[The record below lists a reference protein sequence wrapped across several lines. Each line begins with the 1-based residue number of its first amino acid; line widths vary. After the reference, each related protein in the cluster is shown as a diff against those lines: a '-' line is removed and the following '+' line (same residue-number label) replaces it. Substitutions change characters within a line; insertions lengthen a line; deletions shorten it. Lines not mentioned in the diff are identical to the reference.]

1 MSEPLQTI
9 EQLHEAIRAG
19 LAAKLHDV
27 PTVAHYPPAGAAL
40 ALPAVLV
47 ELAQLAPARD
57 PGSGEMGLLARFQAR
72 VICDAAASG
81 AALQVRG
88 LAARLALAI
97 HNETWNL
104 AIGMAQF
111 VQAGPAPDQGLAPEA
126 SSASASETGRLA
138 WLLEWTH
145 EIDLGQPAWP
155 YEDSSGLALM
165 LGIEPET
172 GAGREAQYW
181 PAGAAPA
188 I

>member
-27 PTVAHYPPAGAAL
+27 PTVAHYPPAGAGL
-40 ALPAVLV
+40 ALPAVLI
-47 ELAQLAPARD
+47 ELVQLAAGSD
-57 PGSGEMGLLARFQAR
+57 PGGGEMGLLARFQAR
-72 VICDAAASG
+72 VVCDAAAGG

-97 HNETWNL
+97 HHETWNL
-104 AIGMAQF
+104 AIGAAQF
-111 VQAGPAPDQGLAPEA
+111 VQAGPAPDAEFVPEA
-126 SSASASETGRLA
+126 GRLA

-155 YEDSSGLALM
+155 YEDSSGVALM
-165 LGIEPET
+165 LGLDPET

-181 PAGAAPA
+181 PAGAGPA
-188 I
+188 V

>member
-1 MSEPLQTI
+1 M
-9 EQLHEAIRAG
+9 
-19 LAAKLHDV
+19 
-27 PTVAHYPPAGAAL
+27 
-40 ALPAVLV
+40 
-47 ELAQLAPARD
+47 
-57 PGSGEMGLLARFQAR
+57 
-72 VICDAAASG
+72 
-81 AALQVRG
+81 RG

-97 HNETWNL
+97 HHETWNL

-111 VQAGPAPDQGLAPEA
+111 VQAAPALGLAPDPA
-126 SSASASETGRLA
+126 SDPASEAGRLA

>member
-9 EQLHEAIRAG
+9 EQLHVAVRAG

-27 PTVAHYPPAGAAL
+27 PTVACYPASGAAL
-40 ALPAVLV
+40 ALPAVLI

-72 VICDAAASG
+72 IVCDAAAAG

-97 HNETWNL
+97 HHETWNL
-104 AIGMAQF
+104 AIGAAQF
-111 VQAGPAPDQGLAPEA
+111 VQAGPAPDADLAEA
-126 SSASASETGRLA
+126 GRLA

-165 LGIEPET
+165 LGMEPET

-181 PAGAAPA
+181 PAGAGPA
-188 I
+188 N

>member
-9 EQLHEAIRAG
+9 EQLHEAIRTG

-97 HNETWNL
+97 HHETWNL
-104 AIGMAQF
+104 VIGMAQF
-111 VQAGPAPDQGLAPEA
+111 VQAAPAPASDPDPAPEA
-126 SSASASETGRLA
+126 GRLA

>member
-27 PTVAHYPPAGAAL
+27 PTVAHYPASGAAP
-40 ALPAVLV
+40 ALPAVLI
-47 ELAQLAPARD
+47 ELAQLAAARD
-57 PGSGEMGLLARFQAR
+57 PGNGEMGLQARFQAR
-72 VICDAAASG
+72 IVCDAAAAG
-81 AALQVRG
+81 AALQVRA

-97 HNETWNL
+97 HHETWNL
-104 AIGMAQF
+104 AIGAAQF
-111 VQAGPAPDQGLAPEA
+111 AQASPAPDADLAA
-126 SSASASETGRLA
+126 AGQLA

-155 YEDSSGLALM
+155 YEDSSGAALM
-165 LGIEPET
+165 LGLAPDT
-172 GAGREAQYW
+172 GTGREAHYW

-188 I
+188 F

>member
-27 PTVAHYPPAGAAL
+27 PTVAHYPAAGAAL

-72 VICDAAASG
+72 IICDAAASG

-97 HNETWNL
+97 HHETWNL

-111 VQAGPAPDQGLAPEA
+111 VQAAPAPAAFDLDLDPAPEA
-126 SSASASETGRLA
+126 GRLA

-172 GAGREAQYW
+172 GAGREAHYW
-181 PAGAAPA
+181 PAGAEPA